1 MKKKKKKGDEGLM
14 GLKTRMELCKKVSS
28 NKTKQCIK
36 KEKKK
41 TRKQCNYETVNKCI
55 FDAPF

>member
-1 MKKKKKKGDEGLM
+1 M

-28 NKTKQCIK
+28 NKTRQCIK

-41 TRKQCNYETVNKCI
+41 LENNATMRL
-55 FDAPF
+55 